1 VPPCGWDDGV
11 VGLQQA
17 DSNLTTPPEEGS
29 TSNWNPQETA
39 GAPDPRGMS
48 LKDYSL
54 MREMIAAI
62 TEGLPDADQC
72 SPGQYFSLLL
82 DRFTAQASCLDEGVR
97 GRLPLERRPCGFPLR
112 DLSPSKR
119 QFLLR

>member
-1 VPPCGWDDGV
+1 MPPCGRDDGV

-29 TSNWNPQETA
+29 TSNWNTQEAA
-39 GAPDPRGMS
+39 GAPRGMS

-54 MREMIAAI
+54 MREMIAT
-62 TEGLPDADQC
+62 TESLPDADQC

-97 GRLPLERRPCGFPLR
+97 RRLPLERRPCGFPLR
-112 DLSPSKR
+112 DLSPGKR

>member
-1 VPPCGWDDGV
+1 
-11 VGLQQA
+11 
-17 DSNLTTPPEEGS
+17 
-29 TSNWNPQETA
+29 
-39 GAPDPRGMS
+39 MS

-97 GRLPLERRPCGFPLR
+97 GRLPLERRPCGFRCATLALASASSCCAN
-112 DLSPSKR
+112 DLSV
-119 QFLLR
+119 